1 MHKKFDDKYVKKL
14 ETLLERQKI
23 DAAKHVCKS
32 IMQKNSEAT
41 GDLIGNKTVMKIT
54 STNKV
59 KRKTQAKQC
68 QQNIDDLRL
77 I

>member
-1 MHKKFDDKYVKKL
+1 MLQNMFVKAL
-14 ETLLERQKI
+14 
-23 DAAKHVCKS
+23 CK
-32 IMQKNSEAT
+32 KNSEAT

-54 STNKV
+54 SINKV

>member
-1 MHKKFDDKYVKKL
+1 MHKKFDDKYVKRL

-54 STNKV
+54 SINKV

-68 QQNIDDLRL
+68 QQNIDDWRL